1 MTFQAPLRIRT
12 MGDAD
17 FRILVLPADV
27 DATLRTQDCDR
38 VIATLNDSLTWHA
51 PLLSLG
57 DDRGRYLV
65 VSVEHR
71 RQAGIADGDTV
82 RVALEPDTST
92 YGMPVPVEWQTL
104 LEEDAELRAYFAA
117 LSPGKQRRILYTVG
131 KPRTE
136 ATRLRKAV
144 GAAAYLLQAGDT
156 KFTYEGLL
164 EWLKTAGR

>member
-12 MGDAD
+12 MGDAN
-17 FRILVLPADV
+17 FRILELPPDV
-27 DATLRTQDCDR
+27 DTALGAKNCDR
-38 VIATLNDSLTWHA
+38 VIATLNGELTWHA

-57 DDRGRYLV
+57 AGRGRYLV
-65 VSVEHR
+65 VSAAHR
-71 RQAGIADGDTV
+71 KTLGLNDRDTV

-104 LEEDAELRAYFAA
+104 LEEDAELRAYFEA

-131 KPRTE
+131 ASRTE

-144 GAAAYLLQAGDT
+144 GAAAYLLEATEQH
-156 KFTYEGLL
+156 FTYAGLL
-164 EWLKTAGR
+164 EYLKRR